1 MSAWPDHVF
10 PHGELTS
17 LDTRLWTVTGSLKH
31 GHMPRNM
38 VIYKLEDGELLLHS
52 AIALEEPAMAELE
65 ELGKPKI
72 LLVPNPMHRLDS
84 VVYKERYPEITV
96 ICPSAARKKVS
107 EKVEVDATCEELLP
121 TMGIKVH
128 EIAGVNPIELC
139 YEVKLAAG
147 GKALVFT
154 DALMNMPH
162 LPGFD
167 GWLMKLI
174 GTTGSF
180 GMTKVGKLLL
190 LKEKAAFKNWLLER
204 AADSEL
210 RAILIAH
217 GASVTENCSAQL
229 KAAAERL

>member
-1 MSAWPDHVF
+1 
-10 PHGELTS
+10 
-17 LDTRLWTVTGSLKH
+17 
-31 GHMPRNM
+31 M
-38 VIYKLEDGELLLHS
+38 VIYKLDDGGLLLHS

-65 ELGKPKI
+65 ELGTPKV

-84 VVYKERYPEITV
+84 AVYKERYPEITV
-96 ICPSAARKKVS
+96 ICPAAARKKVA
-107 EKVEVDATCEELLP
+107 EKVEVDATCEEFLP
-121 TMGIKVH
+121 KMGVTVYDMP
-128 EIAGVNPIELC
+128 GVKPIELC
-139 YEVKLAAG
+139 YELKLASG

-167 GWLMKLI
+167 GWLMKLL
-174 GTTGSF
+174 GSTGSF
-180 GMTKVGKLLL
+180 GMTKAGKLLL

-210 RAILIAH
+210 RAILVAH